1 MVFAYDPHVPGDE
14 ERLRVGREK
23 CHPLPRSSLLLILRV
38 YPRPVFAQFGHASE
52 SLRVVHEG
60 LVEGLCQRRISDV
73 CGSGQW

>member
-1 MVFAYDPHVPGDE
+1 
-14 ERLRVGREK
+14 
-23 CHPLPRSSLLLILRV
+23 LPRSSLLLILRV